1 MSRLSHAVGLT
12 CVLMTIAAGRVPAL
26 RLVPTPPP
34 GSAASGERLFNRR
47 CTGCHSLVEHRTG
60 RRLGDV
66 YGRRAGSATG
76 FRYSDA
82 VAGKN
87 FAWSDS
93 TLDVWLAGPRDFIP
107 GAAMPVRIG
116 DAQERADVIAYL
128 RRVTLST
135 DPSRAAM
142 HTDRGAD
149 TLSSLR

>member
-1 MSRLSHAVGLT
+1 MSHLSHAVGLT
-12 CVLMTIAAGRVPAL
+12 YVLMTIASARVPEL
-26 RLVPTPPP
+26 RIVPTLPP
-34 GSAASGERLFNRR
+34 GSAASGERLFSRR
-47 CTGCHSLVEHRTG
+47 CAGCHSLVEHRTG
-60 RRLGDV
+60 PRLGDV

-82 VAGKN
+82 VAGSN

-116 DAQERADVIAYL
+116 DAQERANVIAYL

-135 DPSRAAM
+135 DPSRATM
-142 HTDRGAD
+142 RTDRGD
-149 TLSSLR
+149 QSQRR